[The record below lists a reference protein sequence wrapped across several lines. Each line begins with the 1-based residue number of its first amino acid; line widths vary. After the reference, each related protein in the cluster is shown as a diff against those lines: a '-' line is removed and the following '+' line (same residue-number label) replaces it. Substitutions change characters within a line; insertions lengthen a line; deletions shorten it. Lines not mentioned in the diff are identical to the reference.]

1 MLVQATG
8 CLMGDPS
15 FFPSFF
21 FFFHLLLLNVTTMH
35 KMGTKRNT
43 KLWPHCTNFTMTY
56 GDKLVSDQYSF
67 LKTSYAYYA
76 QRGVDISYDELIL
89 QLGHLHLVTLQPL
102 HLPLVPVCLCTA
114 YANFPSCFTF
124 VYFSGMVLCSYSNES
139 ITFLLEDSIADLVV

>member
-1 MLVQATG
+1 
-8 CLMGDPS
+8 
-15 FFPSFF
+15 
-21 FFFHLLLLNVTTMH
+21 
-35 KMGTKRNT
+35 
-43 KLWPHCTNFTMTY
+43 MTY

-76 QRGVDISYDELIL
+76 QRGVDISDDKLIL

-114 YANFPSCFTF
+114 YANSPSCFTF
-124 VYFSGMVLCSYSNES
+124 VYFSGTALRSYSNES